1 MKYSVI
7 DVSSSSISMVVA
19 ANGGTNEI
27 LFKERAAL
35 SLTHYFE
42 GDKLSARGMEKLAAL
57 LDHMKAVAA
66 AEGAQRCY
74 VISTAA
80 LRHVA
85 NSEQIAGFVRE
96 KTGLAINFIDEPTEA
111 YCDYIANLSYRAYDR
126 AVLIDLGGKSI
137 EICDLSKSEKAEMF
151 GLEFGLVDLTRKFV
165 GNIYPTEDEVK
176 SIRKYLNKKFDGAGV
191 PGEGKFATAVLVGAA
206 ATAVYDIYA
215 DFAKVQ
221 PAESKV
227 IEYKKYKKLVRR
239 LLEGADRSRLIL
251 KNAPEKVYVIG
262 AAVVALKAIFK
273 RFGVER
279 ILVSESGVKEG
290 YLRLVLDGRE
300 EGEYALLD
308 APERSGRE
316 APSEVSDVTLVAE
329 SAPVGVA
336 REPAGQPD
344 SSAESPEGTLPAGN
358 ASAEAPVAKR
368 RGRPKKTAQGTQQSD
383 KKPAA
388 TAAAKK
394 PAVKKPAKRTAA
406 GKAAAK
412 TAAEQMSQTQSAGN
426 EASAPKRRG
435 RPKKNI

>member
-137 EICDLSKSEKAEMF
+137 EICDLYKSEKA
-151 GLEFGLVDLTRKFV
+151 V
-165 GNIYPTEDEVK
+165 
-176 SIRKYLNKKFDGAGV
+176 
-191 PGEGKFATAVLVGAA
+191 EG
-206 ATAVYDIYA
+206 
-215 DFAKVQ
+215 
-221 PAESKV
+221 S
-227 IEYKKYKKLVRR
+227 
-239 LLEGADRSRLIL
+239 
-251 KNAPEKVYVIG
+251 
-262 AAVVALKAIFK
+262 
-273 RFGVER
+273 
-279 ILVSESGVKEG
+279 
-290 YLRLVLDGRE
+290 
-300 EGEYALLD
+300 
-308 APERSGRE
+308 
-316 APSEVSDVTLVAE
+316 
-329 SAPVGVA
+329 
-336 REPAGQPD
+336 
-344 SSAESPEGTLPAGN
+344 
-358 ASAEAPVAKR
+358 
-368 RGRPKKTAQGTQQSD
+368 
-383 KKPAA
+383 
-388 TAAAKK
+388 
-394 PAVKKPAKRTAA
+394 
-406 GKAAAK
+406 
-412 TAAEQMSQTQSAGN
+412 
-426 EASAPKRRG
+426 
-435 RPKKNI
+435 